1 MALARVSN
9 LPDPVND
16 IARFGYLTGWRK
28 GEILPLRWDAVDRQA
43 REVRLRTSKNGQGRL
58 LPLDGEL
65 WNLIERRW
73 AARTINKKDGT
84 TKLSEFVFH
93 RNGRQVAGFRREW
106 KEGCKKAHLT
116 GRIFHDFRR
125 TAVRNMIR
133 AGVPQSVAMSISGH
147 KTISMF
153 NRYNITS
160 GADKLD
166 ALRKTAEHLAAQPTK
181 KESGDVV
188 EMPGQEAASR

>member
-1 MALARVSN
+1 MISTAGCQ
-9 LPDPVND
+9 P
-16 IARFGYLTGWRK
+16 YLTGWRK
-28 GEILPLRWDAVDRQA
+28 GEVLPLRWDSVDRQA
-43 REVRLRTSKNGQGRL
+43 REVRLQTSKNGQGRV

-73 AARTINKKDGT
+73 TARTVQKKDGT

-93 RNGRQVAGFRREW
+93 RSGRQVVEFRREW
-106 KEGCKKAHLT
+106 KKACSTAHLRR
-116 GRIFHDFRR
+116 RIFHDFRR

-133 AGVPQSVAMSISGH
+133 AGVPQPVAMSISGH

-160 GADKLD
+160 AGDKLE
-166 ALRKTAEHLAAQPTK
+166 ALRKTAQDLAAQPTK
-181 KESGDVV
+181 KED
-188 EMPGQEAASR
+188 GQVIELPSREAASR